1 MVLFFPAGLHIH
13 GDGLL
18 SLSRL
23 WAAWAFCGEELEV
36 EEAGDAE
43 EKSSLEP
50 TPNNMYVG
58 GTPVSAA
65 Q

>member
-1 MVLFFPAGLHIH
+1 M
-13 GDGLL
+13 
-18 SLSRL
+18 
-23 WAAWAFCGEELEV
+23 
-36 EEAGDAE
+36 EEARDAE

-65 Q
+65 HHQHHTHTHTQTGCSEQGPAAGLEYKRLNR

>member
-1 MVLFFPAGLHIH
+1 M
-13 GDGLL
+13 
-18 SLSRL
+18 
-23 WAAWAFCGEELEV
+23 

-65 Q
+65 HHQHHTHKLGAVNKDLQQAWNINDSIVN